1 MAQTIIS
8 FPIGSCARKI
18 GEFVI
23 PVSYM
28 DYYWIDI
35 KEEVECETFE
45 MVLVFFPSPLD
56 ILLRDSFFAL
66 SVSLLSRKRNRVVSN
81 YGVILEDEHSRPY

>member
-1 MAQTIIS
+1 
-8 FPIGSCARKI
+8 
-18 GEFVI
+18 
-23 PVSYM
+23 
-28 DYYWIDI
+28 
-35 KEEVECETFE
+35 